1 MSFRKRTFKWLGS
14 LTSLSLR
21 WSKDSK
27 APRQSQQPGNGSAT
41 GDEDRDDGRAAGPL
55 SPVSETTM
63 DDMGA
68 MRPRTTSYAR
78 SSDNYTHMGTLPRL
92 LSRKKKKKDKGGAS
106 SSTKEKNSPPR
117 AQNATVPLTCDPNVP
132 LPADKPA
139 ISKETEK
146 SEKEAKDTTHD
157 EPSAPEAPTVNAV
170 TPSEVT
176 EGIDGVVSHPNPP
189 TTQGTFKEP
198 IRDEEEGEKTEK
210 GSEAE
215 KISDNVSSHTD
226 SSDPQGEYVQ

>member
-1 MSFRKRTFKWLGS
+1 MCVCVCVCVTPSLSSAFKWLGS

-78 SSDNYTHMGTLPRL
+78 SSD
-92 LSRKKKKKDKGGAS
+92 
-106 SSTKEKNSPPR
+106 KE
-117 AQNATVPLTCDPNVP
+117 Q
-132 LPADKPA
+132 
-139 ISKETEK
+139 
-146 SEKEAKDTTHD
+146 EKEANDMSPPSGQNTKQD
-157 EPSAPEAPTVNAV
+157 EPLAPEAPQANAV
-170 TPSEVT
+170 TPTEVT
-176 EGIDGVVSHPNPP
+176 ESHDGVISCPSRP
-189 TTQGTFKEP
+189 TTQGTFKDST
-198 IRDEEEGEKTEK
+198 REGEEVERTEK
-210 GSEAE
+210 GPEVE
-215 KISDNVSSHTD
+215 QITDHVS
-226 SSDPQGEYVQ
+226 G